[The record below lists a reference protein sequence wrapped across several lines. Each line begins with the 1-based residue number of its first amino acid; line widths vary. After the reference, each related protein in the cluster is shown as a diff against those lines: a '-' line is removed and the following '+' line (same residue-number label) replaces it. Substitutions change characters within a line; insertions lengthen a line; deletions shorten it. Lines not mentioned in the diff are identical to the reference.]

1 MPFDPSKLADA
12 RAAMHQDTGLAV
24 PGSPI
29 EEWQERISALPASEL
44 PTADFLRMA
53 IPVGL
58 QAAASATPLGSLG
71 RLGPAVRAVAPYA
84 KDIIGGELGY
94 QTNVALGLEEMSP
107 EGAVESAGMPA
118 AFRGVADVGRK
129 VAKSLIPGMNILRQE
144 KAVEEMRKASDVY
157 IPLGADK
164 ADDLYKTLASGPNP
178 SVRVP
183 SLATEVKAIQDE
195 LSQVTHKTLSNEVRE
210 GAKLAGGFAAII
222 RQGGESGVPFK
233 ELWANGKA
241 LSMKLDQLERQGG
254 IEFRHAARL
263 KKALQ
268 TDLEAAGVQNADLL
282 KANKAYRRQRVNED
296 LTEVIEKQG
305 YHTTENG
312 QYIEVSPGRIRDWI
326 KHPKQDFWRKGLEP
340 KELEDLDAFLKRLGS
355 EPKAKNSDW
364 MDIKEKVLF
373 GGGGL
378 AIGKAV
384 GMDPISAV
392 GLSAA
397 ALMMPQLIAKAVT
410 SPKGRAVME
419 GFIEENGRRWPT
431 KAMPVLAQML
441 RLSLGETPE
450 QIQRSERIPAF
461 ENQP

>member
-1 MPFDPSKLADA
+1 VV
-12 RAAMHQDTGLAV
+12 RAA
-24 PGSPI
+24 
-29 EEWQERISALPASEL
+29 
-44 PTADFLRMA
+44 
-53 IPVGL
+53 
-58 QAAASATPLGSLG
+58 
-71 RLGPAVRAVAPYA
+71 APYA

-129 VAKSLIPGMNILRQE
+129 AAKSLIPGMNILRQE
-144 KAVEEMRKASDVY
+144 KAVKTLRESPDVY
-157 IPLGADK
+157 IPLGKDSS
-164 ADDLYKTLASGPNP
+164 DTLYEAIKKGSNPTIKPTHLLDEMHKVENELMDITNPELAKDAAEGRNLISGFRAMMDANQW
-178 SVRVP
+178 
-183 SLATEVKAIQDE
+183 K
-195 LSQVTHKTLSNEVRE
+195 
-210 GAKLAGGFAAII
+210 
-222 RQGGESGVPFK
+222 GVPFK
-233 ELWANGKA
+233 EYWANMKA
-241 LSMKLDQLERQGG
+241 LSGRLDKLEGKG
-254 IEFRHAARL
+254 IEFKHAAQL
-263 KKALQ
+263 KRGIQ
-268 TDLEAAGVQNADLL
+268 QDLEAAGATNAELRS
-282 KANKAYRRQRVNED
+282 ANKAYRREKSQ
-296 LTEVIEKQG
+296 TEFATVLEKQG
-305 YHTTENG
+305 YHSTENG

-378 AIGKAV
+378 AVGKAV

-410 SPKGRAVME
+410 SPIGRAVME
-419 GFIEENGRRWPT
+419 GFIKENGRRWPT

-450 QIQRSERIPAF
+450 QIQRRERIPAF